1 MAVEK
6 ILGAGGDIPIEA
18 IEEIGISE
26 EVIPVDANI
35 LQFEDGSALIGGE
48 EEELSVQLQDLPYDA
63 NLADYIDD
71 AELAVISSD
80 LVGSIDDDFSSRKE
94 WEDTYK
100 RGIDLLGM
108 KYEDRSQPFE
118 GATRS

>member
-35 LQFEDGSALIGGE
+35 LQFEDGSA
-48 EEELSVQLQDLPYDA
+48 
-63 NLADYIDD
+63 
-71 AELAVISSD
+71 
-80 LVGSIDDDFSSRKE
+80 
-94 WEDTYK
+94 
-100 RGIDLLGM
+100 
-108 KYEDRSQPFE
+108 
-118 GATRS
+118 

>member
-108 KYEDRSQPFE
+108 KYEDRSQPF
-118 GATRS
+118 GS